1 MACTWPGGAWE
12 TLRPRHWGVITSPW
26 LSMERL
32 GQVINGGENKT
43 RLLRNR
49 QLLGPAETSGPPKTR
64 NPAKESSEP
73 PYLVLPVNLK
83 EQYQPG
89 YLPQIGQASSNTCF
103 SSTLRV
109 FPSSSSPWS
118 SGSQGPLS
126 SIPAH
131 PSPRL
136 LEVELARPPL
146 RLLPPHASSHRSVP
160 CSSRRRHR
168 RKPSCPPCRP
178 PAPRRGQGGGVLLT
192 SAPRSSQVIQS

>member
-1 MACTWPGGAWE
+1 
-12 TLRPRHWGVITSPW
+12 
-26 LSMERL
+26 MERL

-89 YLPQIGQASSNTCF
+89 YLPQIGQAPSNTCF
-103 SSTLRV
+103 SSTLV
-109 FPSSSSPWS
+109 FFHPRPLL
-118 SGSQGPLS
+118 GPVAPKALS
-126 SIPAH
+126 R
-131 PSPRL
+131 PSPHTPPPGSSKTNWQG
-136 LEVELARPPL
+136 PPL
-146 RLLPPHASSHRSVP
+146 RLLPPHTSSHRSVP

-178 PAPRRGQGGGVLLT
+178 LAPRRRQGGGVLLT

>member
-32 GQVINGGENKT
+32 GQVINGEENKT

-49 QLLGPAETSGPPKTR
+49 QLLGPAEISGPPKTR

-89 YLPQIGQASSNTCF
+89 YLPQIGQAPSNTCF
-103 SSTLRV
+103 SSTLV
-109 FPSSSSPWS
+109 FFHPRPLLGPMAPKALSRPSPHTPPPGSSTTNW
-118 SGSQGPLS
+118 QGPPFGCSRLTPPPTGVS
-126 SIPAH
+126 PAVLGADTDASH
-131 PSPRL
+131 
-136 LEVELARPPL
+136 
-146 RLLPPHASSHRSVP
+146 HAHHAVP
-160 CSSRRRHR
+160 W
-168 RKPSCPPCRP
+168 P
-178 PAPRRGQGGGVLLT
+178 PADAREV
-192 SAPRSSQVIQS
+192 VYF